1 MATCEVDSEPIVEA
15 EKAPTCAALRV
26 PICVADRAPTWLW
39 LSEPICAALIR
50 VSPVVRPASC
60 ALLRDETLSA
70 CAWPADRA
78 LI

>member
-15 EKAPTCAALRV
+15 EK
-26 PICVADRAPTWLW
+26 APTWLW